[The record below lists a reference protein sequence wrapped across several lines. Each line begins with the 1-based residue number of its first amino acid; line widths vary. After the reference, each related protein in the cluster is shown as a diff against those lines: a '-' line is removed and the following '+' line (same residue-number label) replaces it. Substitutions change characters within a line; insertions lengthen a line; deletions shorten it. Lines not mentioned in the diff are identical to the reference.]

1 MSIVRELKRR
11 NILRVAIAY
20 VIIAWLI
27 LQVGDV
33 LAPALRLA
41 DWVNTALA
49 FFLILGFPIAMLCA
63 WAFELTPDGLKREK
77 DVDRSQTITHK
88 VGRKI
93 DFAIIALLSVAL
105 VFFVSTH
112 QWSDKK
118 ESPDGSGIA
127 AERSIAVLPFV
138 NMSSDP
144 EQEYFSDGLTEEL
157 LNLLAGIEEL
167 KVAARTSSFYYKD
180 KRDEVTLTEIATQ
193 LGVAHVLEGSVRK
206 SGDTIRITAQL
217 IKADDGFHL
226 WSSTFDR
233 TLDDIFE
240 IQDEIAA
247 AVVNELKITLLGDAP
262 HARVSNTEAFELV
275 LQGRYFFNRR
285 ADGDLDRAR
294 DKFERA
300 LQLDSDI
307 AEAWIGLVPLYT
319 WGMDPPDLVL
329 ARAAAEKALTL
340 EPDNAEAHMRMA
352 LVYSY
357 EGNKVA
363 RNKEFEIAIELGPN
377 NPLILSVRA
386 GYLFGTGDMDGGI
399 EAQQRAA
406 SIDPMSAVYH
416 NNLAAYLESAGRFD
430 ESLDAIETAEDLN
443 PGDRGHQK
451 LRGRVRLRQGHAK
464 KALELFQTW
473 VSSTVRLLNSG
484 AR

>member
-1 MSIVRELKRR
+1 
-11 NILRVAIAY
+11 
-20 VIIAWLI
+20 
-27 LQVGDV
+27 
-33 LAPALRLA
+33 
-41 DWVNTALA
+41 
-49 FFLILGFPIAMLCA
+49 
-63 WAFELTPDGLKREK
+63 
-77 DVDRSQTITHK
+77 
-88 VGRKI
+88 
-93 DFAIIALLSVAL
+93 
-105 VFFVSTH
+105 
-112 QWSDKK
+112 
-118 ESPDGSGIA
+118 
-127 AERSIAVLPFV
+127 
-138 NMSSDP
+138 
-144 EQEYFSDGLTEEL
+144 
-157 LNLLAGIEEL
+157 
-167 KVAARTSSFYYKD
+167 
-180 KRDEVTLTEIATQ
+180 
-193 LGVAHVLEGSVRK
+193 
-206 SGDTIRITAQL
+206 
-217 IKADDGFHL
+217 
-226 WSSTFDR
+226 
-233 TLDDIFE
+233 
-240 IQDEIAA
+240 
-247 AVVNELKITLLGDAP
+247 
-262 HARVSNTEAFELV
+262 VSNTEAYELV

-329 ARAAAEKALTL
+329 ARAAAEKALTF
-340 EPDNAEAHMRMA
+340 EPNNAEAHMRMA

-443 PGDRGHQK
+443 PGDRDQQK
-451 LRGRVRLRQGHAK
+451 LRGRVRLQQGHAK
-464 KALELFQTW
+464 KALELFQALPDDWEKTFYLSLAYYSLGNLDASDS
-473 VSSTVRLLNSG
+473 VMLEYQEKYSSEYPQGMAAIFAWRGDADSAFLWLEKCKSELGCEYDDVPFLKTLHKDPRWAAL
-484 AR
+484 RE